1 LLRLF
6 LQITIELFV
15 PAILLWGVIMKTV
28 QFAIAASLIS
38 AFAFTTAADA
48 AVCSKK
54 YFTGEDRDPIW
65 WQGRDYAQ
73 NNWSD
78 KVAIKKGVRW
88 SKWSKARNKDENC
101 DWLPTKGVNYCV
113 ARAQPCR

>member
-1 LLRLF
+1 
-6 LQITIELFV
+6 
-15 PAILLWGVIMKTV
+15 MKKV
-28 QFAIAASLIS
+28 QFAIAATVLA
-38 AFAFTTAADA
+38 AFASATGAE

-65 WQGRDYAQ
+65 WQGRDYAR

-78 KVAIKKGVRW
+78 EVAIAKGKRW

-101 DWLPTKGVNYCV
+101 DWLPTKGVNWCTAV
-113 ARAQPCR
+113 AQPCR